1 MDTVA
6 DRLTG
11 RSIPSVTATAMRR
24 CNESKAAMNHVPLT
38 PLETG
43 QRIVMHVGALTPS
56 LALIAGGVAAGYA
69 AHAELGWPGWP
80 FALGLG
86 LIALWSLLVA
96 PRRRWAAW
104 GWALEE
110 NELHVAHGVWTS
122 IHTVVPL
129 GRVQHIDVAQGP
141 LERAL
146 GVARLILHT
155 AGTAHATVTLPG
167 VSRATAESLRDTIRA
182 HIRAEQ
188 W

>member
-1 MDTVA
+1 MT
-6 DRLTG
+6 
-11 RSIPSVTATAMRR
+11 P
-24 CNESKAAMNHVPLT
+24 VPLA

-43 QRIVMHVGALTPS
+43 QRIVMHVAALVPS
-56 LALIAGGVAAGYA
+56 LALAAGGLAAGYA
-69 AHAELGWPGWP
+69 ARTEFAWPGWP
-80 FALGLG
+80 IALTLGLV
-86 LIALWSLLVA
+86 ALWSLVVA

-104 GWALEE
+104 GWALDE
-110 NELHVAHGVWTS
+110 NELHVAHGVWTRV
-122 IHTVVPL
+122 HTVVPL

-146 GVARLILHT
+146 GVARLVLHT

-182 HIRAEQ
+182 HIKAEQ